1 MPNVLVRN
9 VPEPVLDALKLRAE
23 RNRRSLQQELIALF
37 EAASD
42 EPSSPM
48 SPAEAAA
55 EIQEYFRRSG
65 RIFSDSSELV
75 REDRDR

>member
-1 MPNVLVRN
+1 MPDVLVRN
-9 VPEPVLDALKLRAE
+9 VPEPVLNALKQRAE
-23 RNRRSLQQELIALF
+23 RNRRSLQQELIAIF

-42 EPSSPM
+42 EPSPISA
-48 SPAEAAA
+48 AEAAA

-65 RIFSDSSELV
+65 RFFSDSAELL